1 MVKGKEW
8 GSVTVQHCSILLQNC
23 TFCLHLLFPSL
34 EGYVCFSSS
43 SVVSHWMTPIKTH
56 SDLSTD
62 FSCYDCLE
70 QVILSKWKTVHCLD
84 WLNDLRCAKNQ
95 KRDVFSFLF
104 FQSMTYKEKKW
115 QRLTAW
121 EGCTQFAN
129 PQSDGLC
136 EGISARELNLRT
148 LKPPE
153 KKRRIEIFEAGYS
166 DGCFSCCPP

>member
-1 MVKGKEW
+1 MA
-8 GSVTVQHCSILLQNC
+8 N
-23 TFCLHLLFPSL
+23 
-34 EGYVCFSSS
+34 SSS
-43 SVVSHWMTPIKTH
+43 SVVSHSMTPIKTH

-62 FSCYDCLE
+62 FSCCDCLE

-84 WLNDLRCAKNQ
+84 WLNDLRCATNQ
-95 KRDVFSFLF
+95 KRDIVSFFFSKYDI
-104 FQSMTYKEKKW
+104 QRKKW

-129 PQSDGLC
+129 PQS

-153 KKRRIEIFEAGYS
+153 KKGESRFWGQATAMDAFPAAPLNNRKPLLQLVRLGTAEA
-166 DGCFSCCPP
+166 PH